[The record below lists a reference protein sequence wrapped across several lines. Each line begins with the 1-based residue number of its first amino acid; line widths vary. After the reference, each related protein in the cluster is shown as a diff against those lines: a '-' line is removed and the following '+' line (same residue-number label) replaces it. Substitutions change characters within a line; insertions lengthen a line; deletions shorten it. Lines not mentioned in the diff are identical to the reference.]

1 MLIFQICPQNFLIA
15 SIFFRKLFDHSIYS
29 VPLRLKWVMLNYHFE
44 YKYIYYHL
52 RFGHEVLW
60 CCKTCIY
67 LYTVICLP
75 IKRCKIFEKRYHYT
89 LINYLHLD
97 IVDFY
102 RVWCNFSA
110 FYAAVIWI
118 DILVIPLKNWYR
130 CKKIQYEILLVRF
143 MRVYLSIHHGSSKK
157 SPILIKRWLLKI
169 NVKWL
174 HDIVFVTYIL
184 T

>member
-1 MLIFQICPQNFLIA
+1 
-15 SIFFRKLFDHSIYS
+15 
-29 VPLRLKWVMLNYHFE
+29 MLNYHFE
-44 YKYIYYHL
+44 YKYIIVIYYHL
-52 RFGHEVLW
+52 RFGHEVLR

-89 LINYLHLD
+89 LINYLLLD

-102 RVWCNFSA
+102 RCDAIFLHSTLLL
-110 FYAAVIWI
+110 FESIYQLSLLKT
-118 DILVIPLKNWYR
+118 DIVVQK
-130 CKKIQYEILLVRF
+130 QYEILLVHF

-169 NVKWL
+169 NVK
-174 HDIVFVTYIL
+174 
-184 T
+184 

>member
-1 MLIFQICPQNFLIA
+1 
-15 SIFFRKLFDHSIYS
+15 
-29 VPLRLKWVMLNYHFE
+29 MLNYHFE

-52 RFGHEVLW
+52 RFGHEVLR

-67 LYTVICLP
+67 LYTVIYLP

-89 LINYLHLD
+89 LINYLLLD

-102 RVWCNFSA
+102 RCDAIFLHSTLLL
-110 FYAAVIWI
+110 FESIYQLSLLKT
-118 DILVIPLKNWYR
+118 DIVVQK
-130 CKKIQYEILLVRF
+130 QYEILLVRF

-169 NVKWL
+169 NVK
-174 HDIVFVTYIL
+174 
-184 T
+184 

>member
-1 MLIFQICPQNFLIA
+1 
-15 SIFFRKLFDHSIYS
+15 
-29 VPLRLKWVMLNYHFE
+29 MLNYHFE

-52 RFGHEVLW
+52 RFGHEVIR

-89 LINYLHLD
+89 FINYLLLD

-102 RVWCNFSA
+102 RCDAIFLHSTLLL
-110 FYAAVIWI
+110 FESIYQLSLLKT
-118 DILVIPLKNWYR
+118 DIVVQK
-130 CKKIQYEILLVRF
+130 QYEILLVRF

-169 NVKWL
+169 NVK
-174 HDIVFVTYIL
+174 
-184 T
+184 

>member
-1 MLIFQICPQNFLIA
+1 
-15 SIFFRKLFDHSIYS
+15 
-29 VPLRLKWVMLNYHFE
+29 MLNYHFE

-52 RFGHEVLW
+52 RFGHEVLR

-89 LINYLHLD
+89 LINYLLLD

-102 RVWCNFSA
+102 RCDAIFLNSTLLLFESI
-110 FYAAVIWI
+110 YQLSLLKT
-118 DILVIPLKNWYR
+118 DIVVQK
-130 CKKIQYEILLVRF
+130 QYEILLVRF

-169 NVKWL
+169 NVK
-174 HDIVFVTYIL
+174 
-184 T
+184 